1 MKYLPFEHI
10 IYSTNLS
17 EEEVIT
23 RLSGCVEPKK
33 FGFRKRS
40 DKEYE
45 GYIYENGFE
54 INRIIKNRNSFDP
67 DISGIFRKI
76 IIGYKLRLK

>member
-23 RLSGCVEPKK
+23 RLSGCVEPTK

-45 GYIYENGFE
+45 GIYM
-54 INRIIKNRNSFDP
+54 RTV
-67 DISGIFRKI
+67 
-76 IIGYKLRLK
+76 LKSIEL